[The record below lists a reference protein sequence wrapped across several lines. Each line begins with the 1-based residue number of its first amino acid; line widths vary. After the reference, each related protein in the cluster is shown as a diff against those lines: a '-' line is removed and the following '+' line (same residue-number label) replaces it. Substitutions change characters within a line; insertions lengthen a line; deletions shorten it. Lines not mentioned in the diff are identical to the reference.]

1 MMLLVVDIGNTNIT
15 LGIYDGTQLLGSF
28 RLTTKM
34 QRTSDE
40 FGIVIH
46 NFLMTKQ
53 IQPSQIEDVIISSVV
68 PKVMHSF
75 NNSIR
80 KYINV
85 EPIIIGPGTKTGI
98 SVKTEFP
105 KEVGTDRVVNAAAV
119 YEYYGGPSLIID
131 FGTATT
137 FDYINA
143 AGEFLYVIISPG
155 LEISAQALWTQ
166 TAKLPEI
173 EIKKLDSIL
182 TRNTITSMQAGV
194 VFGYIGQV
202 EYIINQVKK
211 ELNQSMQVIATGG
224 LGRIIFNETN
234 SIDIYDADLTFKGM
248 KVIYDKLKKNL

>member
-1 MMLLVVDIGNTNIT
+1 MLLVVDIGNTNIT